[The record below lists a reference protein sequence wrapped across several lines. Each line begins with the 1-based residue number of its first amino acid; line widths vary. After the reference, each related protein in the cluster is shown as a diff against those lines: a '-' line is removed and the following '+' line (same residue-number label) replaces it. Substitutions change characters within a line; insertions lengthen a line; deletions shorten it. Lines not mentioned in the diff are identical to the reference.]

1 MKTARVLSVCVVAVC
16 CLASSPRFS
25 RAEIAITVNDN
36 KWVLVDGVAQAPV
49 TVVSDTISLIDLD
62 GSSPRLLTELEVPGS
77 VIGPPLSV
85 AITPDGGL
93 ALITACMKLDPA
105 TRTLVENNQLSVVDL
120 KTSPIKVIATVTV
133 GTAPAGLSIN
143 RAGTLALVANR
154 GDGTVSV
161 LSIAGKK
168 VTQVDRVTVAP
179 ANASVSHVTIA
190 PDGRR
195 ALVTRY
201 GDNTIT
207 LLDID
212 GTKVTLAGRD
222 MHAGLQPY
230 AADISRNGNIAVV
243 GNVGLGQGDNDTISV
258 IDLRAAPPRVVNT
271 VTVPQ
276 TPEGLKLS
284 PDGTL
289 CAVVTMNGSNKPPG
303 SPFLSGHGLLVLFR
317 IDGTHLTKVG
327 ETSIGHWSQ
336 GVAFSADSRTLLV
349 TNMVE
354 KDVQVLTWDG
364 STLRDTGQRISVS
377 GGPAAIRTTGN

>member
-1 MKTARVLSVCVVAVC
+1 MSSIRTLLLFFAATWSVLLQRVH
-16 CLASSPRFS
+16 
-25 RAEIAITVNDN
+25 AEVAITVNDN
-36 KWVLVDGVAQAPV
+36 KWTLIDGVAQAPA
-49 TVVSDTISLIDLD
+49 TVVPDTISIIDLD
-62 GSSPRLLTELEVPGS
+62 VSPLRLVREIEVPGS

-85 AITPDGGL
+85 AITPGNSL

-105 TRTLVENNQLSVVDL
+105 TRQLIENNQLSVVDL
-120 KTSPIKVIATVTV
+120 TADPAQVIATITV
-133 GTAPAGLSIN
+133 GAAPAGLSIN
-143 RAGTLALVANR
+143 REGTLALVANR

-161 LSIAGKK
+161 LSIDGKK

-179 ANASVSHVTIA
+179 ANASVSHVTIT

-207 LLDID
+207 LLDIK
-212 GTKVTLAGRD
+212 GTEVKLAGRD

-230 AADISRNGNIAVV
+230 AADISRNGDIAVV

-258 IDLRAAPPRVVNT
+258 IDLQAAPPRVVNT
-271 VTVPQ
+271 VTVGQ
-276 TPEGLKLS
+276 TPEGIKLS

-289 CAVVTMNGSNKPPG
+289 CGVVTMNGSNKPPG
-303 SPFLSGHGLLVLFR
+303 SPFLTDHGLLVLFR
-317 IDGTHLTKVG
+317 VDGTNLTRVG
-327 ETSIGHWSQ
+327 EAPIGHWSQ
-336 GVAFSADSRTLLV
+336 GVAFSADSRTILV

-354 KDVQVLTWDG
+354 RNIQVLAWDG